1 MIIKKESQES
11 GSGVSIYVTKS
22 SVSRARA
29 LSHSLSLAL
38 FGWPTLPPRAPSF
51 SGERS
56 DRSAS
61 TARTHDADRRQ
72 HSTTQH
78 RTSRG
83 WHCSCVGERAGRREQ
98 TVTVTVKVT
107 VTVTVMVTGG
117 ARKWPGR
124 VDGWKDEWMDGWTCD
139 EVDGERRWCR
149 LSASALASASASSES
164 AAVAVTSN
172 GSSDQQRPATAAVPN
187 WKSPTSGGTE

>member
-22 SVSRARA
+22 SVSRACTFSLT
-29 LSHSLSLAL
+29 LSRSVWLAY
-38 FGWPTLPPRAPSF
+38 PPPSPSF

-98 TVTVTVKVT
+98 TVTVKVT

-117 ARKWPGR
+117 
-124 VDGWKDEWMDGWTCD
+124 
-139 EVDGERRWCR
+139 
-149 LSASALASASASSES
+149 
-164 AAVAVTSN
+164 
-172 GSSDQQRPATAAVPN
+172 GS
-187 WKSPTSGGTE
+187 